1 MRRSAVLLGALL
13 VLAAD
18 LPAQVARRPTLF
30 KDSRAELAQ
39 ALARGEADVLVV
51 MAAMPG
57 RNGQLAAAVEA
68 AGGTIQ
74 FREDE
79 VDYLRARIPLDGI
92 DSVTGHPALHSI
104 DVSLTPGRPRAF
116 ALASG
121 APGEGPGRPGSP
133 EAGAPSSAMGAA
145 ARQPHAA
152 TVTPGVASHTSRS
165 IQAADTV
172 WPPVLSDR
180 PLTHRYHP
188 WGDTRAL
195 SFLEENPTY
204 DGRGVK
210 VAMIDMNPDVLLPEL
225 QVARSLDGTEIPKV
239 AVYGTALDVREEDDG
254 RWLHMDE
261 VVDASGG
268 TLRYRDTTYTAP
280 REGTF
285 RMARFDETAD
295 DQSQSEALDGDV
307 NRDGNPDDG
316 SRLFGVL
323 WDRESG
329 EVWVDTDQDLD
340 FSDETVL
347 TDARTAPRFGVFG
360 SDDPDT
366 PVRESV
372 AFGVQVDRERSLV
385 ALNLGAASHASLVV
399 GAAVGSRGENG
410 RFDGMAPG
418 AQLISLSEGGAAYGQ
433 TESTIQ
439 SAQAGADVMYFE
451 QSSYITR
458 TYLLR
463 DGRLVPS
470 VIGDRVVARYGVS
483 ILSPT
488 HNYPIVGAIDD
499 IVMGRGVIGVN
510 GHEGK
515 DNFFLNH
522 GVRVEHDDNLLITG
536 GYGPMGNGAFKP
548 DVISPSNYVSTA
560 QGFVEG
566 RAIPGLFQLPP
577 GYTIAGGTSTATPT
591 AAGAVALLI
600 SGARQAGMEVDP
612 YTLKWAVTRG
622 ARWVPHI
629 AAYKQGNGVI
639 SVAGAWDILN
649 RLSTG
654 AMRVDITARAPVRHP
669 YSHLLPTPHEGVGLY
684 ERGGWEAGDREERIL
699 TLTRTSGPDRPMT
712 FRVTWEG
719 NEHGTFASAAA
730 VTLPL
735 NRPVG
740 VPVTVSPEGPGVHT
754 AHMTLH
760 HDEVAGYA
768 YRSLATVVV
777 PRPLNAGNAYR
788 QEVKVQVPRPGI
800 TSRFIEV
807 PQGTQALVVDLG
819 WEEREVSLAVSA
831 PDTRQVRGESHS
843 RSNGTTQVIHDPM
856 PGVWEIRLSDIADTR
871 TFDWEQAREEEPVP
885 ATPATLTVS
894 AHRVEVSPLSADE
907 DGAPAARSVRLTN
920 RMATFTGGATGT
932 FAGSARR
939 ETLELVEGE
948 QRLFE
953 VEVLPGSTALLVAL
967 GHLADAGA
975 DLDVS
980 VFDCTDEEEG
990 CRAAKVDGDPVGDE
1004 RVLVLDPAPGTWK
1017 VVVDAFA
1024 VPSGSTSVAYLDA
1037 VLNPSYGAVNATDLP
1052 QERKSGDRWLVQVGT
1067 WLQDSAAAEGRTP
1080 FAGLLVTAD
1089 VNDEAVPVALT
1100 ELAHR

>member
-1 MRRSAVLLGALL
+1 MRRIILLLGILL
-13 VLAAD
+13 PIAAAD
-18 LPAQVARRPTLF
+18 LAAQVARRPVLF

-39 ALARGEADVLVV
+39 ARARGESDVLVV

-57 RNGQLAAAVEA
+57 RNGALAAAVEA

-74 FREDE
+74 YREDE
-79 VDYLRARIPLDGI
+79 VDYLRARIPLEGVDA
-92 DSVTGHPALHSI
+92 VTEHPALHSI

-121 APGEGPGRPGSP
+121 APAPEAARPGGV
-133 EAGAPSSAMGAA
+133 E
-145 ARQPHAA
+145 
-152 TVTPGVASHTSRS
+152 VASPGPIRTVRTAGSFETGS
-165 IQAADTV
+165 MAPPGPLAADTV
-172 WPPVLSDR
+172 WPPALTDR
-180 PLTHRYHP
+180 PLTNRYHP

-210 VAMIDMNPDVLLPEL
+210 IAMIDMNPDVLLPEL
-225 QVARSLDGTEIPKV
+225 QTARALDGTEIPKV
-239 AVYGTALDVREEDDG
+239 AVYGTSLDVREEDDG

-261 VVDASGG
+261 VVEAAGG
-268 TLRYRDTTYTAP
+268 SLQYRDTTYTAP
-280 REGTF
+280 R
-285 RMARFDETAD
+285 
-295 DQSQSEALDGDV
+295 
-307 NRDGNPDDG
+307 NPEDG

-329 EVWVDTDQDLD
+329 EVWVDTDQDHD
-340 FSDETVL
+340 FSDETAL
-347 TDARTAPRFGVFG
+347 TDARTTPRWGVFG

-372 AFGVQVDRERSLV
+372 AFGVQVDRERNLV

-470 VIGDRVVARYGVS
+470 VIGDRVVERYGVS

-510 GHEGK
+510 GHEGR

-600 SGARQAGMEVDP
+600 SGARQAGLDLDP

-639 SVAGAWDILN
+639 SVSGAWDILN
-649 RLSTG
+649 RLNAG

-684 ERGGWEAGDREERIL
+684 ERGGWAAGDREERTV

-719 NEHGTFASAAA
+719 NEHGTFASPAS

-740 VPVTVSPEGPGVHT
+740 VPVTVSPESPGVHT

-760 HDEVAGYA
+760 HDDVAGYA
-768 YRSLATVVV
+768 YRSLAAVIV
-777 PRPLNAGNAYR
+777 PRPVNAGNAYR
-788 QEVKVQVPRPGI
+788 QEMKVQVPRPGI

-807 PQGTQALVVDLG
+807 PEGTQALVVDLG
-819 WEEREVSLAVSA
+819 WEERAVSLAVSA
-831 PDTRQVRGESHS
+831 PDTRQVRGESHPRGS
-843 RSNGTTQVIHDPM
+843 GTTQIIHDPM

-885 ATPATLTVS
+885 PTPATLTVS
-894 AHRVEVSPLSADE
+894 AHRVEVTSVSSNE
-907 DGAPAARSVRLTN
+907 DGTPGSGPVRLTN
-920 RMATFTGGATGT
+920 RMATFKGGAAGT

-939 ETLELVEGE
+939 ETLELAEGE

-953 VEVLPGSTALLVAL
+953 VEVLPGSSALLVAL
-967 GHLADAGA
+967 GHLGDAGA

-1037 VLNPSYGAVNATDLP
+1037 VLNPAYGAVNATDLP
-1052 QERKSGDRWLVQVGT
+1052 QERKPGDRWLVQVGT
-1067 WLQDSAAAEGRTP
+1067 WLQSSAAAGGRTP

-1089 VNDEAVPVALT
+1089 VNDEAVPVALM
-1100 ELAHR
+1100 ELEHR